1 MSGTPAPSLGPL
13 CPKREGGIS
22 FEGGNKKPHGVI
34 CAFCAKRHGK
44 NIPYCRCDFFSFG
57 SSSVLHL
64 QMDDHLEELR
74 KCLWDA
80 SAMVH
85 ALLAG
90 RAMSDAGP
98 SSETLAQLRWQLMEA
113 NRLHGLLM

>member
-1 MSGTPAPSLGPL
+1 MANTIGLV
-13 CPKREGGIS
+13 
-22 FEGGNKKPHGVI
+22 F
-34 CAFCAKRHGK
+34 
-44 NIPYCRCDFFSFG
+44 
-57 SSSVLHL
+57 VLQL
-64 QMDDHLEELR
+64 PMDDYLEELR

-98 SSETLAQLRWQLMEA
+98 SSETLARLQWQLMEA

>member
-1 MSGTPAPSLGPL
+1 MVLQ
-13 CPKREGGIS
+13 
-22 FEGGNKKPHGVI
+22 KKW
-34 CAFCAKRHGK
+34 KK
-44 NIPYCRCDFFSFG
+44 LPYCQCNSFV
-57 SSSVLHL
+57 SVF
-64 QMDDHLEELR
+64 QFPMDDHLEELR

-113 NRLHGLLM
+113 NRLHGLLIVH